1 MRKTVAIAFAV
12 LSFSLLLGC
21 ETKGVI
27 VEVPDFEASA
37 IEAIWLWRLSE
48 TSGEY
53 ERVCRIELAP
63 GADEASIAYIQRCPE
78 WGDGYLLSAQIEPIP
93 GDPSGALLDLWYMRF
108 EDPGTY
114 RASLVN
120 EWGESDL
127 SPTPIP
133 L

>member
-1 MRKTVAIAFAV
+1 MRKLVAIAFGA
-12 LSFSLLLGC
+12 LSISLLAGC

-27 VEVPDFEASA
+27 VEVPDFDASA
-37 IEAIWLWRLSE
+37 IQAIWLWRLSE

-53 ERVCRIELAP
+53 ERVCQIELTP
-63 GADEASIAYIQRCPE
+63 GDDGTSVAYIQRCPE
-78 WGDGYLLSAQIEPIP
+78 SGDGYLLSAQLEPLP
-93 GDPSGALLDLWYMRF
+93 NDPSGALLDLWYMRF